1 MGLLSISIILLS
13 LTCLAALMGLAL
25 AAILLW
31 PRKTPEDQAD
41 NRIERSDKPERKP
54 SDQE

>member
-1 MGLLSISIILLS
+1 MGLLSISIIFLS

-25 AAILLW
+25 AAIFLW
-31 PRKTPEDQAD
+31 PRKTQGDQAD
-41 NRIERSDKPERKP
+41 NRIEGSNKPDSKP